1 MIATKNDWIQR
12 AGAQRPS
19 TGVYIDGGF
28 RDARSGERFPTVSPR
43 DGSVTAHVAAAG
55 EQDVDDAVVGAHRAF
70 EAGVWSK
77 TDRRHRQQVL
87 TRLSELIL
95 ENLEELALLE
105 STDSGHPI
113 SDALAVDVPSCART
127 FRWYAEAL
135 DKVYDDV
142 APTPRNALAIISREP
157 LGVIGAVVPW
167 NYPLIISAWKV
178 APALAAGNS
187 VVLKPSEQTS
197 LSALRLAELATEAG
211 VPDGVFNVVPGL
223 GHVAGAALGRH
234 PLVDKITFTGSP
246 EVGRYFQRYA
256 SESNGKQVA
265 LELGGKSPQVV
276 LHDVGDIAACAS
288 AVAWGIFYNAGQTCH
303 GGSRLLV
310 DERVHDELLEEVI
323 KVGRSLQLG
332 DPLDPATQIG
342 TIVDER
348 QLESILGYY
357 DLAQSEGITI
367 ASGGTRIR
375 PAGVENG
382 YYLEPTVLDRVNNS
396 GRIGQE
402 EIFGP
407 VLAVSTFRGAAA
419 GVRMAND
426 SKYGL
431 AASVWTQDI
440 TKAHTVA
447 RELRAGT
454 VWVNTFDV
462 ADIITPFG
470 GFKESGFG
478 RDRSLHALDAYSAL
492 KTTWIN
498 LGDAALDDA

>member
-1 MIATKNDWIQR
+1 MTTKHDWIQR
-12 AGAQRPS
+12 AAAQEPS
-19 TGVYIDGGF
+19 TGLYIDGGF
-28 RDARSGERFPTVSPR
+28 RTARSGETFPTVSPR
-43 DGSVTAHVAAAG
+43 DGSMTAQVASAG
-55 EQDVDDAVVGAHRAF
+55 EADVDDAVTAAHRSF
-70 EAGVWSK
+70 EAGVWSR

-87 TRLSELIL
+87 TRLADLIL
-95 ENLEELALLE
+95 ANAEELALLE

-113 SDALAVDVPSCART
+113 GDALAVDVPSCART

-142 APTPRNALAIISREP
+142 APTPRNALALISREP

-211 VPDGVFNVVPGL
+211 LPDGVFNVVPGL

-276 LHDVGDIAACAS
+276 LKDVGDIAACAS

-310 DERVHDELLEEVI
+310 DERVHDELVEEVI
-323 KVGRSLQLG
+323 KVGRSLALG
-332 DPLDPATQIG
+332 DTLDPGTQIG
-342 TIVDER
+342 TIIDDQ
-348 QLESILGYY
+348 QLHNILGYFEI
-357 DLAQSEGITI
+357 AESEGITI
-367 ASGGTRIR
+367 ASGGTRVR
-375 PAGVENG
+375 PAGVESG
-382 YYLEPTVLDRVNNS
+382 CYLEPTVLDRVNNS

-407 VLAVSTFRGAAA
+407 VLAVSTFRGAAE

-431 AASVWTQDI
+431 AASVWTQNI
-440 TKAHTVA
+440 TTAHTAA

-498 LGDAALDDA
+498 LGDDPLDED

>member
-1 MIATKNDWIQR
+1 MTATKMDWIQR
-12 AGAQRPS
+12 AAAQRPS
-19 TGVYIDGGF
+19 TGLFINGGF
-28 RDARSGERFPTVSPR
+28 RNARNGDTFPTVSPR
-43 DGSVTAHVAAAG
+43 DGSLTAQVAAAG
-55 EQDVDDAVVGAHRAF
+55 HEDVDDAVQAAHRAF
-70 EAGVWSK
+70 EKGTWSR

-87 TRLSELIL
+87 TRLSDLIL
-95 ENLEELALLE
+95 EHQEELALLE

-113 SDALAVDVPSCART
+113 GDALAVDVPSCART

-197 LSALRLAELATEAG
+197 LSALRLAELASEAG

-310 DERVHDELLEEVI
+310 DERVHDELLEQVI
-323 KVGRSLQLG
+323 KIGRSLQLG

-342 TIVDER
+342 AIIDD
-348 QLESILGYY
+348 QQMHSILGYY
-357 DLAQSEGITI
+357 RIAESEGISV
-367 ASGGTRIR
+367 ASGGTRVR
-375 PAGVENG
+375 PAGIENG
-382 YYLEPTVLDRVNNS
+382 YYLEPTVLDRVNNA

-419 GVRMAND
+419 GVRMANET
-426 SKYGL
+426 KYGL
-431 AASVWTQDI
+431 AASVWTQNI
-440 TKAHTVA
+440 TTAHTAA

-498 LGDAALDDA
+498 LGDAPLDED